1 MWQLYQRLR
10 YYFRL
15 RRRLREIRDHQPV
28 RPNG

>member
-1 MWQLYQRLR
+1 MWQLYQRIR

-15 RRRLREIRDHQPV
+15 RRRLKEIRHEPL